1 MSFYQLLQRE
11 TAVDRE
17 KLLSAPVI
25 EACRCGN
32 INAAMYIAFLT
43 QAFYHVSHT
52 VPLLMTA
59 GGRMNSEYEWVRGAI
74 AEYIDEEYGHQEW
87 ILNDIRTCGGDAE
100 VVRHGQP
107 VLAIELMI
115 AFLYDHISRLNPM
128 GIFGMVH
135 VLEGTSVAI
144 ATTVAE
150 QLKQGLGLPEKAMSY
165 LSSHGELDKE
175 HLAFFASLMDQVEK
189 SEDRAAIIHTAKV
202 VYQLYGDMLRG
213 LMEPAQ

>member
-87 ILNDIRTCGGDAE
+87 ILNDIRMCGGDAE
-100 VVRHGQP
+100 AVRHGQP

-115 AFLYDHISRLNPM
+115 AFLYDHVSRLNPM

-150 QLKQGLGLPEKAMSY
+150 QLKQGLGLPAKAMSY

>member
-25 EACRCGN
+25 EACRCGD
-32 INAAMYIAFLT
+32 INAEMYIAFLT

-100 VVRHGQP
+100 AVRHGQP

-115 AFLYDHISRLNPM
+115 AFLYDHVSRLNPM
-128 GIFGMVH
+128 SIFGMVH

-150 QLKQGLGLPEKAMSY
+150 QLNQGLGLPDKAMSY

>member
-1 MSFYQLLQRE
+1 
-11 TAVDRE
+11 
-17 KLLSAPVI
+17 
-25 EACRCGN
+25 
-32 INAAMYIAFLT
+32 
-43 QAFYHVSHT
+43 
-52 VPLLMTA
+52 
-59 GGRMNSEYEWVRGAI
+59 
-74 AEYIDEEYGHQEW
+74 
-87 ILNDIRTCGGDAE
+87 
-100 VVRHGQP
+100 
-107 VLAIELMI
+107 MI

>member
-11 TAVDRE
+11 TAVDRD

-32 INAAMYIAFLT
+32 INAEMYIAFLT

-100 VVRHGQP
+100 AVRHGQP

-115 AFLYDHISRLNPM
+115 AYLYDHVSRLNPM

-150 QLKQGLGLPEKAMSY
+150 QLKQGLGLPDKAMSY